1 MKPLP
6 AWKMESWSVF
16 MNKLTL
22 VPGSW
27 IPVFNMLLLI
37 LDVDPEPDPHHH
49 HPPRHHPS
57 SSFISYSTASFL
69 PFAFIL
75 HLGSLPSSSSVPV
88 VPSLLLCNVYHRS
101 VWPLLP
107 SLIQSRWISPSLHV
121 SVAQWC
127 CWIWLSFP
135 HTLSDCVV
143 HGWWTYICHYT
154 PLLHQSWGI
163 CAFLMHPQSPAAL
176 EWTLDWL
183 LDGGIQKSVFL
194 SALRLIP
201 HPMIT
206 VAQPFQPKMHLCTE
220 RLNSCAC
227 EWMRQG
233 SHHLGDKPLE
243 TKNGKTLITYHP
255 NYIHYIPSKLNL

>member
-1 MKPLP
+1 
-6 AWKMESWSVF
+6 
-16 MNKLTL
+16 MNKPTLIPGTMRCTPLREVGYLSLTCC
-22 VPGSW
+22 
-27 IPVFNMLLLI
+27 LLN

-49 HPPRHHPS
+49 HPPPHHHPS

-75 HLGSLPSSSSVPV
+75 HIRSLPSSSSVPL
-88 VPSLLLCNVYHRS
+88 VPSLLLLCNVYHRS

-143 HGWWTYICHYT
+143 QGWWTDICHYT

-176 EWTLDWL
+176 EWTLDGLWMGHSEKWFPFCTPTYPSSHDHSGPTIPTRDAPL
-183 LDGGIQKSVFL
+183 YWTVELM
-194 SALRLIP
+194 RLW
-201 HPMIT
+201 
-206 VAQPFQPKMHLCTE
+206 VA
-220 RLNSCAC
+220 
-227 EWMRQG
+227 
-233 SHHLGDKPLE
+233 E
-243 TKNGKTLITYHP
+243 TGV
-255 NYIHYIPSKLNL
+255 PSPGW